1 MYLSKNY
8 KMHGKTLKQLL
19 SFKDELNTLL
29 ENRTD
34 KLLYSTNS
42 ADLQEE
48 LQRDVIDYV
57 SETIEQIDIIIE
69 NIESGEYDQT
79 SDEEL
84 DDY

>member
-1 MYLSKNY
+1 
-8 KMHGKTLKQLL
+8 MHGKTLKQLL

-29 ENRTD
+29 ESRSD
-34 KLLYSTNS
+34 KLLDSTNS
-42 ADLQEE
+42 TDLQEE
-48 LQRDVIDYV
+48 LQRNVIDYI

-79 SDEEL
+79 SDEEF